1 MNTAAPMD
9 IPRWKT
15 ALNMMINPGEVIKTQ
30 MTKIPWPYSV
40 MVSGLSFTLFFLQ
53 TGLDL
58 LRNGQV
64 GVSTV
69 ILITMLGLLYGTA
82 GIALLAVMVWALSQ
96 AEAGL
101 HPGMGHIYLCPGVF
115 SYLRL
120 CTERTDLF
128 SGFWLEDCGGLWCY
142 RGSMGTQTHLIYHQA
157 DVRGTSSL
165 QYCHDYSLRSYPP
178 NWLGNVGKIRWI
190 NSNLLSR

>member
-96 AEAGL
+96 AEQRVT
-101 HPGMGHIYLCPGVF
+101 PRMGHIYLCPGVF

-120 CTERTDLF
+120 CPERTDLF
-128 SGFWLEDCGGLWCY
+128 SGFWLEDCGGLGVTGVLW
-142 RGSMGTQTHLIYHQA
+142 A
-157 DVRGTSSL
+157 
-165 QYCHDYSLRSYPP
+165 LRPTLYTIKQMS
-178 NWLGNVGKIRWI
+178 GNE
-190 NSNLLSR
+190 